1 VLRNSADRIPVTLIL
16 LLTLV
21 DFVLYLTVDNLWVF
35 GAYFLVTLIPKGCI
49 CAWNHHHQHTRT
61 FKATP
66 WNRLLEISYA
76 LHTGVTTNLWLLHHV
91 LGHHHNYLDQDL
103 DQSRWKRADGTEM
116 GMWEYT
122 LIVAGTA
129 YYRGYLVGKAH
140 PKHYRTHLIYTI
152 AVIALVT
159 ALLVY
164 RPLAALMIFVLPMI
178 TGLLITAWATYEH
191 HAGLDEPEDHF
202 LASYNNINPIFNI
215 MTGNLGYHTA
225 HHYRQGTHW
234 SELPRLHKT
243 IQDNIPA
250 QMYKTSFW
258 EYLNRPF
265 FLRLL
270 GMSS

>member
-1 VLRNSADRIPVTLIL
+1 
-16 LLTLV
+16 
-21 DFVLYLTVDNLWVF
+21 
-35 GAYFLVTLIPKGCI
+35 
-49 CAWNHHHQHTRT
+49 
-61 FKATP
+61 
-66 WNRLLEISYA
+66 
-76 LHTGVTTNLWLLHHV
+76 
-91 LGHHHNYLDQDL
+91 GHHHNYLDQDL